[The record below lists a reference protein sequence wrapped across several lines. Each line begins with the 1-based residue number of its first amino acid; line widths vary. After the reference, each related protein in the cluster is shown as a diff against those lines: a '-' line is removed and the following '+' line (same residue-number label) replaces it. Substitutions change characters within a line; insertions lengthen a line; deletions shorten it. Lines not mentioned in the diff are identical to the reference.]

1 MDVTTERDFDSLVER
16 TLYKAEGAV
25 IGSMIIDESCIPDV
39 MLKVVPEHFIH
50 AEYRHMFEAIR
61 GLWQARQPID
71 VVTVEDALG
80 EKYHSLIIDLVRMT
94 PTAAHVM
101 KYTAILQ
108 RDSQLHRI
116 KELAI
121 TLAMQTDDMD
131 DARKISEQIYQLLSD
146 RQDLQ
151 ITTWQDGLKDFFDRQ
166 SDPTPPQFLP
176 WGIPAMDENLT
187 AELGDFVVIGAT
199 PSSGKTALA
208 LQFAMHM
215 ASKGYRVG
223 FFSFETKDKK
233 LVDRIVAQQ
242 SSVTLSQIKHK
253 QIKDNDWERIVKT
266 VAPTGAYPLEIIRAA
281 GMTVADIQAITM
293 SHRYQIVVVDYL
305 QLVRSSG
312 YSRNRTEEVTRISL
326 GLHEMCG
333 RLGVCVIGLSQLS
346 RPDKTAKPRDP
357 TMSDLRESGQI
368 EQDAEIIMLLNSVA
382 MPERKLIVDK
392 NKDGE
397 AADIPLVFDAQHV
410 RFRQRA
416 KRDYGEND
424 DDDEPRRRHQGAR
437 SRP

>member
-1 MDVTTERDFDSLVER
+1 MDVTTERDLDRLLGS
-16 TLYKAEGAV
+16 TLYQAEGAV
-25 IGSMIIDESCIPDV
+25 IGSMLIDESCVPDV

-50 AEYRHMFEAIR
+50 SEYRHMFEAIR

-71 VVTVEDALG
+71 PVTVEDVVG
-80 EKYHSLIIDLVRMT
+80 FQYHKLIAELMMIT
-94 PTAAHVM
+94 PTAANVL
-101 KYTAILQ
+101 KYAEIL
-108 RDSQLHRI
+108 RCDSQLHQIRQLAL
-116 KELAI
+116 ELSEAD
-121 TLAMQTDDMD
+121 QMD
-131 DARKISEQIYQLLSD
+131 DVRKISEQIYQLLSD

-187 AELGDFVVIGAT
+187 AELGDFVIIGAT

-253 QIKDNDWERIVKT
+253 QIRDDGWDHIAKT

-281 GMTVADIQAITM
+281 GMTVADIQSITM
-293 SHRYQIVVVDYL
+293 SHRYQIVVVDYI

-312 YSRNRTEEVTRISL
+312 YNRNRTDEVTRISL
-326 GLHEMCG
+326 SLHEMCG
-333 RLGVCVIGLSQLS
+333 RLNVCVIGLSQLS

-357 TMSDLRESGQI
+357 TMSDLRESGQL

-397 AADIPLVFDAQHV
+397 PADVPLAFDAQHV
-410 RFRQRA
+410 RFVQRKKA
-416 KRDYGEND
+416 DPDD
-424 DDDEPRRRHQGAR
+424 DDDENPRRRHQGAR

>member
-1 MDVTTERDFDSLVER
+1 MDVTTERDLDNLLER

-25 IGSMIIDESCIPDV
+25 IGSMIIDESCVPDV

-50 AEYRHMFEAIR
+50 PEYRHLFEAIR
-61 GLWQARQPID
+61 GLWQDRQPID
-71 VVTVEDALG
+71 PVTVEDVVG
-80 EKYHSLIIDLVRMT
+80 FRYHKLLADLMQMT
-94 PTAAHVM
+94 PTAANVM
-101 KYTAILQ
+101 KYAAILQ
-108 RDSQLHRI
+108 QDAQLHQI
-116 KELAI
+116 Q
-121 TLAMQTDDMD
+121 TLASKLQLADDMD

-151 ITTWQDGLKDFFDRQ
+151 ITTWQDGLRDFFDRQ
-166 SDPTPPQFLP
+166 SDPTPPKYLP
-176 WGIPAMDENLT
+176 WGIPALDENLT
-187 AELGDFVVIGAT
+187 AELGDFVIVGAT

-208 LQFAMHM
+208 LQFAVHM
-215 ASKGYRVG
+215 ARKGYRVG

-253 QIKDNDWERIVKT
+253 QIKDNDWDHIARTI
-266 VAPTGAYPLEIIRAA
+266 APTGSYPLEIIRAA
-281 GMTVADIQAITM
+281 GMTVADIQSITM
-293 SHRYQIVVVDYL
+293 SHRYQIVVVDYI
-305 QLVRSSG
+305 QLVRSFG
-312 YSRNRTEEVTRISL
+312 YNRNRTEEVTRISL
-326 GLHEMCG
+326 SLHEMCG

-357 TMSDLRESGQI
+357 TMSDLRESGQL
-368 EQDAEIIMLLNSVA
+368 EQDAEIIMLLNSAA

-397 AADIPLVFDAQHV
+397 PADVPLEFNAQHV
-410 RFRQRA
+410 RFVQRKKA
-416 KRDYGEND
+416 DPDDDD